1 MNELTIP
8 IDLNSKIHIYEQ
20 IYTYIK
26 NEILE
31 GRLTQGER
39 LPSSRALALHLQISR
54 STVNLA
60 YDQLLAEGYIEAMA
74 YKGYFIS
81 KIEKPLRLEKTD
93 ENNTASV
100 VEEKKYQFHFKTN
113 NLQFN
118 TYQNL
123 HQEK

>member
-20 IYTYIK
+20 IYEYIR

-39 LPSSRALALHLQISR
+39 LPSSRALAIYLQISR

-60 YDQLLAEGYIEAMA
+60 YDQLLAEGYIEAFQG
-74 YKGYFIS
+74 KGYYVS
-81 KIEKPLRLEKTD
+81 KIETVLHLEK
-93 ENNTASV
+93 EVKQGNKKSLN
-100 VEEKKYQFHFKTN
+100 EKN
-113 NLQFN
+113 ISII
-118 TYQNL
+118 L
-123 HQEK
+123 HPMEQI